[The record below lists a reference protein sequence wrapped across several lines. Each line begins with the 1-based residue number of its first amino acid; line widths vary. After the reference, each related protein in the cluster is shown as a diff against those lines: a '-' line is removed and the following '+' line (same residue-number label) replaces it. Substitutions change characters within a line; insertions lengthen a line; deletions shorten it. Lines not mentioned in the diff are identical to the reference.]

1 MRGRGGGGAIEAKR
15 REEEARWEEEE
26 VSRFSYCV
34 TIVSHNRGPFK
45 FATSFKIISFKTVVY
60 NLELKNISKF

>member
-45 FATSFKIISFKTVVY
+45 FVTSFKIISFKTVVY
-60 NLELKNISKF
+60 NLELKKYK